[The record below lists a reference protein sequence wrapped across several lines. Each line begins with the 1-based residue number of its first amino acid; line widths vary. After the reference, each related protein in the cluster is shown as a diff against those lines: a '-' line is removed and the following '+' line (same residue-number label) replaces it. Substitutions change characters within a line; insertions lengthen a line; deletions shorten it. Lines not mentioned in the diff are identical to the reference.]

1 MQAATVV
8 RLRTAAFVAISAF
21 LLAGPAWT
29 QVLERDSAF
38 IPQWQMFVGYGLDV
52 CKVRY
57 AMVEGDAVSI
67 PLDRYRTLGF
77 TDRFDAPR
85 QVWRVPSADV
95 ALGIGQ
101 RMCQKVDEPSPDIRV
116 WATCARRTGWKTELK
131 GDKNVCRMGRRSR

>member
-1 MQAATVV
+1 MPATTIV
-8 RLRTAAFVAISAF
+8 RMRTAAFVAIAAF
-21 LLAGPAWT
+21 LLVGPAWT
-29 QVLERDSAF
+29 QVLDRESPVV
-38 IPQWQMFVGYGLDV
+38 PQWQMFVGYGLDV

-57 AMVEGDAVSI
+57 AMVEGDAVTI

-101 RMCQKVDEPSPDIRV
+101 RMCRKVGEPSPDIRV
-116 WATCARRTGWKTELK
+116 WATCARRSGWKNELN
-131 GDKNVCRMGRRSR
+131 GETNVCRMSRRSR